1 MERRLGATL
10 QRMEL
15 AELVQADAEATP
27 SLVPTSSSNSLLVGE
42 EWRQRNGSV
51 QWRRRRW
58 GEEEE
63 EGWSGLNGLSD
74 EPVSPLEAMGG
85 ADGQGPV
92 SPIEGSAAS
101 SSSSL
106 EGSAASSSSLEGS
119 FREKGSGLVSN
130 EPLASPTNPLGSP
143 TNPLGSPTNRLGS
156 PTNPL
161 GSPTTSIPLA
171 SPSAQPLASPTTS
184 TSAAPWIPPS
194 ASAPYSDLASP
205 LDRAAG
211 LVAGPL
217 SPSAMPASNS
227 AVPTSPTPTKRGGF
241 NPLTRFTGRT
251 RRSKPANSAMPTSN
265 SAMPTSNSAMPRMT
279 YDELA
284 AGESASPSP
293 ADFPPSDSDSV
304 LYHAVPAGSDDD
316 ETPLTGSPIPA
327 ELTGKSAQSKR
338 SPRDLL
344 PHFGE
349 TGETGE
355 TGEDETPALPADF
368 SEEFSVRFQ
377 KLPNE
382 SENRDKSKGVSMGTR
397 LKNAWNRILDEDGE
411 DDKKKKKRREK
422 KGGIPAKT
430 AEAGNGSA
438 GSVGNGENGAGG
450 SAGSADLQSTGVKKG
465 KWEIETSA

>member
-1 MERRLGATL
+1 MNILSFLKQKKKSSEPEKDEEFVDSSLSTGSLTDFIASH
-10 QRMEL
+10 
-15 AELVQADAEATP
+15 VP
-27 SLVPTSSSNSLLVGE
+27 S
-42 EWRQRNGSV
+42 
-51 QWRRRRW
+51 
-58 GEEEE
+58 
-63 EGWSGLNGLSD
+63 
-74 EPVSPLEAMGG
+74 
-85 ADGQGPV
+85 
-92 SPIEGSAAS
+92 GSATQPP
-101 SSSSL
+101 
-106 EGSAASSSSLEGS
+106 
-119 FREKGSGLVSN
+119 VPNQSN
-130 EPLASPTNPLGSP
+130 Q
-143 TNPLGSPTNRLGS
+143 
-156 PTNPL
+156 
-161 GSPTTSIPLA
+161 
-171 SPSAQPLASPTTS
+171 PSQTHT
-184 TSAAPWIPPS
+184 
-194 ASAPYSDLASP
+194 D
-205 LDRAAG
+205 
-211 LVAGPL
+211 
-217 SPSAMPASNS
+217 S
-227 AVPTSPTPTKRGGF
+227 AVPTSNSANPTPNGTNEPLHVSTDSAVPTSNSAIPTQQAESPLPTPE
-241 NPLTRFTGRT
+241 NPAAPPSNSAMPT
-251 RRSKPANSAMPTSN
+251 SASNSAMPPSNSAMPTSN

>member
-1 MERRLGATL
+1 
-10 QRMEL
+10 
-15 AELVQADAEATP
+15 
-27 SLVPTSSSNSLLVGE
+27 
-42 EWRQRNGSV
+42 
-51 QWRRRRW
+51 
-58 GEEEE
+58 
-63 EGWSGLNGLSD
+63 
-74 EPVSPLEAMGG
+74 
-85 ADGQGPV
+85 
-92 SPIEGSAAS
+92 
-101 SSSSL
+101 
-106 EGSAASSSSLEGS
+106 
-119 FREKGSGLVSN
+119 
-130 EPLASPTNPLGSP
+130 
-143 TNPLGSPTNRLGS
+143 
-156 PTNPL
+156 
-161 GSPTTSIPLA
+161 
-171 SPSAQPLASPTTS
+171 
-184 TSAAPWIPPS
+184 
-194 ASAPYSDLASP
+194 
-205 LDRAAG
+205 
-211 LVAGPL
+211 
-217 SPSAMPASNS
+217 
-227 AVPTSPTPTKRGGF
+227 
-241 NPLTRFTGRT
+241 
-251 RRSKPANSAMPTSN
+251 
-265 SAMPTSNSAMPRMT
+265 MT

-304 LYHAVPAGSDDD
+304 LYHAVPAGNDDD

-344 PHFGE
+344 SHFGE

>member
-1 MERRLGATL
+1 MGLRVEMERRLGATL

-217 SPSAMPASNS
+217 SPSAMP
-227 AVPTSPTPTKRGGF
+227 
-241 NPLTRFTGRT
+241 
-251 RRSKPANSAMPTSN
+251 TSN

>member
-51 QWRRRRW
+51 QWRRRRGA
-58 GEEEE
+58 GEEEEEEEGE

-74 EPVSPLEAMGG
+74 EPVSPLEGIG
-85 ADGQGPV
+85 ALSELGPV
-92 SPIEGSAAS
+92 SPIEGSAS

-106 EGSAASSSSLEGS
+106 EGSASSSSSLEGS

-130 EPLASPTNPLGSP
+130 EPSASPTNPLGSP
-143 TNPLGSPTNRLGS
+143 TNPLGS

-171 SPSAQPLASPTTS
+171 SPSAKPLASPTTS

-227 AVPTSPTPTKRGGF
+227 AVPTSPAPTKRGGF

-344 PHFGE
+344 SHFGE